1 DAALA
6 IVGEMPRNG
15 VTTLTRLE
23 FFPSCLTRKT
33 WLYGWSHAVVLA
45 LFGVVCKFPYSNR
58 RTFSKHK
65 ISKLS

>member
-1 DAALA
+1 
-6 IVGEMPRNG
+6 MPRDDA
-15 VTTLTRLE
+15 TTLTRLD
-23 FFPSCLTRKT
+23 FPLYLARRPR
-33 WLYGWSHAVVLA
+33 LYGWSLAVVLA

>member
-1 DAALA
+1 M
-6 IVGEMPRNG
+6 I
-15 VTTLTRLE
+15 
-23 FFPSCLTRKT
+23 FPLCLTRKT

-65 ISKLS
+65 ISKYHEVNIYCFFRSFFIY

>member
-1 DAALA
+1 M
-6 IVGEMPRNG
+6 IFPR
-15 VTTLTRLE
+15 
-23 FFPSCLTRKT
+23 CLTRKT

-65 ISKLS
+65 ISKLSYIVFFDHFLYIDRFY

>member
-1 DAALA
+1 
-6 IVGEMPRNG
+6 MPRDG
-15 VTTLTRLE
+15 ATTLTRLD
-23 FFPSCLTRKT
+23 FSPLPGKKTR
-33 WLYGWSHAVVLA
+33 LYGWSHAVVLA

>member
-1 DAALA
+1 
-6 IVGEMPRNG
+6 MPRDG
-15 VTTLTRLE
+15 ATLLTRLD
-23 FFPSCLTRKT
+23 FPLFLTRKT

-45 LFGVVCKFPYSNR
+45 LFGVVCKFTYSNR

>member
-1 DAALA
+1 LAL
-6 IVGEMPRNG
+6 I
-15 VTTLTRLE
+15 
-23 FFPSCLTRKT
+23 FPLCLTRKT

-58 RTFSKHK
+58 GTFSKHK

>member
-1 DAALA
+1 M
-6 IVGEMPRNG
+6 I
-15 VTTLTRLE
+15 
-23 FFPSCLTRKT
+23 FPLCLTRKT